1 MTKIYSEANFNLV
14 DVIKFLNSN
23 EYDTSDLSQRYRN
36 YDRIGYTELMGWL
49 NKNFTKWNATMIMRK
64 MECECVGY
72 IDELHLC

>member
-14 DVIKFLNSN
+14 DVIKFLNGN
-23 EYDTSDLSQRYRN
+23 DYNTSDLSQRYKN

-49 NKNFTKWNATMIMRK
+49 TKNFTKWNATMIMRK
-64 MECECVGY
+64 IECECVGY